1 MADDFASRF
10 RKVESMPMVSRSNQ
24 HGPRA
29 SEVTTQIS
37 DLVARWDR
45 ETTGDDERY
54 MVAECED
61 ESEAAWLYQVCKN
74 ATHCRAINL
83 GTEYIYDAH
92 KRGTSVYLVRK
103 MPRPSFDNVITRR
116 RRRQK

>member
-1 MADDFASRF
+1 MAADLASRF
-10 RKVESMPMVSRSNQ
+10 RKVEDMPVVRKSNQ
-24 HGPRA
+24 RGPR
-29 SEVTTQIS
+29 IS
-37 DLVARWDR
+37 DATVQIIDLIASWDR

-54 MVAECED
+54 MVAECES

-83 GTEYIYDAH
+83 GTDYIYDAH

-103 MPRPSFDNVITRR
+103 MPRPRFDGIITYKRR
-116 RRRQK
+116 I